1 MGFYMPEDSM
11 AKYKPSNEDQMVML
25 PISLQ
30 DQLVPGTLEHTIHRL
45 VEENIDLSVF
55 DQRYNNDVTGAAAI
69 HPKILLKVILLGYAK
84 GMISSRQI
92 ERACHE
98 NILFIALSYGY
109 APDHSTIA
117 AFVSSMQNEIASLFS
132 DILTVCDELDL
143 LGGTHF
149 ALDGVKLSANVSKEW
164 SGTLAELKHKR
175 DKLQEKLKRV
185 MEEHAQADQHPHVE
199 IERQQKRERRFQV
212 QVERLNEFLKDREPK
227 LGSDGKEIQSNAVD
241 NESVKMP
248 SSHGV
253 VQGYN
258 AQALVD
264 SKHQVILAAE
274 AFASQDHE
282 NLQPMLEHGKKNALA
297 IGKDETY
304 FQGKPLT
311 ADPNYHSLHSLT
323 VCRDEQLD
331 AYIPDIQ
338 YRTRDPRFVDQ
349 ERFKD
354 GVHGRQRPNAKPRLF
369 TTADF
374 SFDPDKQVYR
384 CPNGKEL
391 RCHARNQ
398 LNRFRTY
405 DVYHARPKDCASCL
419 LRERCLSKPTSSR
432 RYLSV
437 PVDRQSPNLIDE
449 MKAKIDSEDGK
460 RIYARRL
467 GIVEPVFANICV
479 HKRMHRFT
487 LRSKRKV
494 DVQWRLFALV
504 HNIGKIHTFGILI

>member
-1 MGFYMPEDSM
+1 M
-11 AKYKPSNEDQMVML
+11 AKYKPSNEDQLVML

-30 DQLVPGTLEHTIHRL
+30 DQLVPGTLEHTISQL
-45 VEENIDLSVF
+45 VEKHVDLSIF
-55 DQRYNNDVTGAAAI
+55 DARYNNDETGAAAI
-69 HPKILLKVILLGYAK
+69 HPKILLKVILLAYGR

-92 ERACHE
+92 ERACQE
-98 NILFIALSYGY
+98 NIIFIALSYGY

-117 AFVSSMQNEIASLFS
+117 SFISSMQSEIETIFCNVL
-132 DILTVCDELDL
+132 LVCEELGL
-143 LGGTHF
+143 LDGTHF
-149 ALDGVKLSANVSKEW
+149 SLDGVKLSANVSKEW
-164 SGTLAELKHKR
+164 SGTIEELKHKR
-175 DKLQEKLKRV
+175 DKLQEKLQRV
-185 MEEHAQADQHPHVE
+185 MAEHAQADKQPEMVV
-199 IERQQKRERRFQV
+199 ERQKKRERRFQV
-212 QVERLNEFLKDREPK
+212 QVERLNEFLKEREPK

-282 NLQPMLEHGKKNALA
+282 NLKPMLEGAKKNVAA

-304 FQGKPLT
+304 FQGKKLT
-311 ADPNYHSLHSLT
+311 ADSNYHSFNSLT
-323 VCRDEQLD
+323 LCRDEKID

-338 YRTRDPRFVDQ
+338 FRKRDPRFADQ

-354 GVHGRQRPNAKPRLF
+354 GIHDRQRSNAKSSLF
-369 TTADF
+369 TASDF
-374 SFDPDKQVYR
+374 SFDPDKQVYQ
-384 CPNGKEL
+384 CPQGKEL
-391 RCHARNQ
+391 TCYARNQ
-398 LNRFRTY
+398 TNRYRTY
-405 DVYHARPKDCASCL
+405 DLYRARVEDCAVCPVKA
-419 LRERCLSKPTSSR
+419 RCLSKPASSR

-437 PVDRQSPNLIDE
+437 QVDTQPPNLIDE
-449 MKAKIDSEDGK
+449 MKAKIDSDQGK
-460 RIYARRL
+460 QIYARRL

-487 LRSKRKV
+487 LRSKLKV

-504 HNIGKIHTFGILI
+504 HNIGKIHSYGALR

>member
-1 MGFYMPEDSM
+1 M
-11 AKYKPSNEDQMVML
+11 AKFKPCNEDQMVML

-30 DQLVPGTLEHTIHRL
+30 DQLVPGTLEHTISEL
-45 VEENIDLSVF
+45 VEKHLDLSVF
-55 DQRYNNDVTGAAAI
+55 DARYNNDETGAAAI
-69 HPKILLKVILLGYAK
+69 HPKILLKVILLAYAK

-98 NILFIALSYGY
+98 NILFIALSYNY

-117 AFVSSMQNEIASLFS
+117 AFVSSMQKEISSIFS

-149 ALDGVKLSANVSKEW
+149 SLDGVKLSANVSKEW
-164 SGTLAELKHKR
+164 SGTIDELKHKR

-185 MEEHAQADQHPHVE
+185 LEEHAQADKHPQVE
-199 IERQQKRERRFQV
+199 IERQKKRERRFQL

-282 NLQPMLEHGKKNALA
+282 NLEPMLAGGKKNVAA

-304 FQGKPLT
+304 FQGRQLT
-311 ADPNYHSLHSLT
+311 ADSNYHSFNSLT
-323 VCRDEQLD
+323 VCRDEKID

-338 YRTRDPRFVDQ
+338 FRKRDPRFADQ

-354 GVHGRQRPNAKPRLF
+354 GVHGRQRPDAKPSPF
-369 TTADF
+369 TVSDF
-374 SFDPDKQVYR
+374 SFDPDKQVYL
-384 CPNGKEL
+384 CPQGKEL
-391 RCHARNQ
+391 TCHARNQ
-398 LNRFRTY
+398 VNRYRIY
-405 DVYHARPKDCASCL
+405 DIYHARPEDCTTCPVKT
-419 LRERCLSKPTSSR
+419 RCLSKSTTSR

-437 PVDRQSPNLIDE
+437 PVDTQPPNLIDE
-449 MKAKIDSEDGK
+449 MKTKIDSDEGK

-479 HKRMHRFT
+479 QKRMHRFT

-504 HNIGKIHTFGILI
+504 HNIGKIHTFGALI